1 MGSTSRLNYCNSLLY
16 GLPNCLISKMQ
27 RVQNAAARLV
37 YRAPRYCH
45 ISPLL
50 TELHWLNVKHRIN
63 FKIILIAYKE
73 VSLKQNSKYGLRSN
87 NTILLTPLAIITLP
101 TLGDCAFAAAAPR
114 LWNSLPI
121 DMRGAQS

>member
-45 ISPLL
+45 ITPLL
-50 TELHWLNVKHRIN
+50 TDLLWLNVKHRFN
-63 FKIILIAYKE
+63 FKIILIAYKAIYGTAAE
-73 VSLKQNSKYGLRSN
+73 YIKGSLSN
-87 NTILLTPLAIITLP
+87 RTPNMDYDLMT
-101 TLGDCAFAAAAPR
+101 
-114 LWNSLPI
+114 
-121 DMRGAQS
+121 QSY

>member
-1 MGSTSRLNYCNSLLY
+1 MGLTSRLNYCNSLLY

-50 TELHWLNVKHRIN
+50 TELHLLNVRHRIN
-63 FKIILIAYKE
+63 FKIIPIAYK
-73 VSLKQNSKYGLRSN
+73 
-87 NTILLTPLAIITLP
+87 AIYL
-101 TLGDCAFAAAAPR
+101 AAAEYIR
-114 LWNSLPI
+114 RSLSNRTPNM
-121 DMRGAQS
+121 D